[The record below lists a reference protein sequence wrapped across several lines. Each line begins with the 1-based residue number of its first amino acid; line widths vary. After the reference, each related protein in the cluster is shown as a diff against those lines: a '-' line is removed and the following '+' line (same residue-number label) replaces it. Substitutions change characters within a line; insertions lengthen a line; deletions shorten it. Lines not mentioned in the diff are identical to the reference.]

1 MFFIAS
7 ARVIKKNN
15 IVINNPLVSKCKD
28 MFNTMLNF
36 FCGLSL
42 FMLMARLKLMG
53 CWIGLETPASFVT
66 SDLCATGHGCGQLA
80 GL

>member
-15 IVINNPLVSKCKD
+15 IVINNPLVSKYKD

-36 FCGLSL
+36 FCGWVCFLGRL
-42 FMLMARLKLMG
+42 FIFMSMDRLKLMG
-53 CWIGLETPASFVT
+53 WGIVEWKPPLGLQS
-66 SDLCATGHGCGQLA
+66 SGLCAT
-80 GL
+80 